1 MTTEHWDGVFTT
13 KAPDDVSWFQAE
25 PATSLRLL
33 RAYAPPPAS
42 VLDVGSGNGV
52 LPDRLLAGG
61 WPDVTV
67 LDVSAAALDAVRGR
81 LGDAVT
87 YAVSDVTA
95 WRPART
101 YGAWHDRAVF
111 HFLTSFGDVA
121 SYVARAT
128 AAVAP
133 GGVAVL
139 ATFAPDGPEQ
149 CSGLPAKRY
158 AAEALAGAFG
168 GAFTLEA
175 AEREEHVTPWG
186 AVQPFTWVVL
196 RRR

>member
-1 MTTEHWDGVFTT
+1 MSATHWDGVFRT
-13 KAPDDVSWFQAE
+13 KPADGVSWHQAE

-33 RAYAPPPAS
+33 AAYAPPPAA
-42 VLDVGSGNGV
+42 VLDVGAGAGT

-67 LDVSAAALDAVRGR
+67 LDVAPSALALVRDR
-81 LGDAVT
+81 LGDAVS
-87 YAVSDVTA
+87 YVVADVTT
-95 WRPART
+95 WRPERT

-111 HFLTSFGDVA
+111 HFVTDPAARDAYAAVVA
-121 SYVARAT
+121 

-133 GGVAVL
+133 GGVAVV
-139 ATFAPDGPEQ
+139 ATFAPDGPES
-149 CSGLPAKRY
+149 CSGLPVTRY
-158 AAEALAGAFG
+158 DADGLAAAFG
-168 GAFTLEA
+168 EAFAPEHS
-175 AEREEHVTPWG
+175 EREEHVTPWG

>member
-1 MTTEHWDGVFTT
+1 MTATHWDGVFRT
-13 KAPDDVSWFQAE
+13 KPADGVSWYQAE

-33 RAYAPPPAS
+33 RAYAPPPAA
-42 VLDVGSGNGV
+42 VVDVGAGAGT

-61 WPDVTV
+61 WTDVTL
-67 LDVSAAALDAVRGR
+67 LDVSASALDLVRGR
-81 LGDAVT
+81 LGDAVS
-87 YAVSDVTA
+87 YVVSDVAA
-95 WRPART
+95 WRPERT

-111 HFLTSFGDVA
+111 HFVTDPATRDAYAAVA
-121 SYVARAT
+121 A

-133 GGVAVL
+133 GGVAVV
-139 ATFAPDGPEQ
+139 ATFATDGPES
-149 CSGLPAKRY
+149 CSGLPVCRY
-158 AAEALAGAFG
+158 DADALAAAFG
-168 GAFTLEA
+168 DAFAPEH

>member
-1 MTTEHWDGVFTT
+1 MTTGHWEGVFTT

-33 RAYAPPPAS
+33 RTYAPPPAP
-42 VLDVGSGNGV
+42 VVDVGSGNGV
-52 LPDRLLAGG
+52 LPDRLLSGG
-61 WPDVTV
+61 WDDVTV
-67 LDVSAAALDAVRGR
+67 LDVSAAALDAVRDR
-81 LGDAVT
+81 LGEAVT
-87 YAVSDVTA
+87 YVVSDVTA
-95 WRPART
+95 WQPART

-111 HFLTSFGDVA
+111 HFLTSVEDVA
-121 SYVARAT
+121 RYVAVAA

-133 GGVAVL
+133 GGVAVV

-149 CSGLPAKRY
+149 CSGLPTQRY
-158 AAEALAGAFG
+158 SAEALAASFAGAF
-168 GAFTLEA
+168 AVEA